1 MAARLRHQGFGKPM
15 TLGFG
20 GDVDIGGLM
29 DQCLEHQV
37 KDRASEDAAR
47 RLRLKHPLLARGMRS
62 SEVWG
67 NCVGALQADVSVVS
81 LLSPLTFHPHRSRS
95 SATRVIRASH
105 PMNAEV
111 LQDANLDVCVLGNQF
126 SMGYQQ
132 QGLQDTRTALE
143 EVNIK
148 CCGAGPTRAAS
159 LRPAIVGALGR
170 QIAIFSIS
178 AAGSGVADAEGLDM
192 FAADARRGG
201 VAYVDL
207 WDGRQEAALERSN
220 PNPNPNPNP

>member
-1 MAARLRHQGFGKPM
+1 MEERGRQRANTMAARLRHQGLGKPM

-47 RLRLKHPLLARGMRS
+47 RLRLKHPLLARGLRS

-143 EVNIK
+143 ELNIK

-170 QIAIFSIS
+170 Q
-178 AAGSGVADAEGLDM
+178 
-192 FAADARRGG
+192 
-201 VAYVDL
+201 
-207 WDGRQEAALERSN
+207 
-220 PNPNPNPNP
+220 